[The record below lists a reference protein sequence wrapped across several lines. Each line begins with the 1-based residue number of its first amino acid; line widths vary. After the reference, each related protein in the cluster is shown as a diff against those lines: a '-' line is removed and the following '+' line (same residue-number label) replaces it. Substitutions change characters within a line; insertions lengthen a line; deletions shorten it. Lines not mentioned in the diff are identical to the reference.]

1 MNPKISIIVPVYK
14 VEPYIHKCVD
24 SILNQTF
31 KDFEV
36 ILVDDGSPDNCG
48 KICDE
53 YAQKD
58 DRVVVIHKENGGQ
71 ATARNSGLDIA
82 RGEYIGF
89 VDSDDYIEEDMYEF
103 LYNLCID
110 NNCDIANCS
119 STIYFKDRVQVNGGH
134 GLMIHNTNEA
144 MRVAM
149 EGVLYDE
156 CLWTK
161 LIKKELFKNLRIPV
175 GIAYEDTAFTYKLID
190 RAKRICCKGEAKYNY
205 IKRDNSTMDRAIKE
219 VKIDAVLVYEEM
231 YKFIEEK
238 YPELTDLVALK
249 LANNTMSVMN
259 LIIKQNNFE
268 KYKDDY
274 FKIAKILNTKFKKTI
289 KLKGYPRNVK
299 ILLFANK
306 INPIIYK
313 RIIKIILG
321 EIL

>member
-1 MNPKISIIVPVYK
+1 
-14 VEPYIHKCVD
+14 
-24 SILNQTF
+24 
-31 KDFEV
+31 
-36 ILVDDGSPDNCG
+36 
-48 KICDE
+48 
-53 YAQKD
+53 
-58 DRVVVIHKENGGQ
+58 
-71 ATARNSGLDIA
+71 
-82 RGEYIGF
+82 
-89 VDSDDYIEEDMYEF
+89 MYEF

-306 INPIIYK
+306 ISPIIYK

>member
-53 YAQKD
+53 YAKKD

-71 ATARNSGLDIA
+71 ATARNSALDIA

-89 VDSDDYIEEDMYEF
+89 VDSDDYIEKDMYEF

-144 MRVAM
+144 MRVAI

-219 VKIDAVLVYEEM
+219 IKIDAVLVYEEM

-289 KLKGYPRNVK
+289 KLKAYPRNVK

-313 RIIKIILG
+313 RIIKMI
-321 EIL
+321 